1 LRAVECR
8 EFIKAVVEKAAEM
21 GVPISVAVVGPEGH
35 LIAVERMD
43 DAGFI
48 TPDTAIAKAYTMA
61 AFRSM
66 SPRFPD
72 GLVIQQWFKERN
84 PQLLTNLAALTNGK
98 IAASGGTAPVFKG
111 NEMVGAYGV
120 SGGTSEQDEVIAQ
133 YARAKVGWAQRPES
147 DEPKPTA
154 SFSIFPAA
162 GALPWNRLLAKP
174 TNLPGPAASRMTRC
188 CAAPGASATTV
199 SRPARSPPISC
210 ARRTPSRI
218 SSTSTSRPP
227 KARRAWSRF

>member
-1 LRAVECR
+1 MAKLRAAECR

-48 TPDTAIAKAYTMA
+48 TPDTAIAKAYTVA

-84 PQLLTNLAALTNGK
+84 AQLLISLAAMTNGK
-98 IAASGGTAPVFKG
+98 IAASGGSAPVFKG
-111 NEMVGAYGV
+111 NDMVGAYGI
-120 SGGTSEQDEVIAQ
+120 SGGTSQQDEVIAQ
-133 YARAKVGWAQRPES
+133 AARAKVGWAHVPER
-147 DEPKPTA
+147 DETN
-154 SFSIFPAA
+154 AA
-162 GALPWNRLLAKP
+162 VKEHINELYAEAGIKDRL
-174 TNLPGPAASRMTRC
+174 
-188 CAAPGASATTV
+188 
-199 SRPARSPPISC
+199 
-210 ARRTPSRI
+210 
-218 SSTSTSRPP
+218 
-227 KARRAWSRF
+227 